1 MDRPMGAGS
10 GLPDTAAVTAIET
23 EAAARL
29 RAALAERTRVR
40 AEFLLGY
47 VDLAIRGTLEYDRFD
62 RVYLGPWWD
71 LPTGSPELRGWKR
84 AVLRRVPAAGA
95 EHWGHLFLV
104 IHDADDPA
112 ALDWAQEL
120 RRGKVE
126 PAEPTGLVLRALAP
140 EIRLYFR
147 PTSAGTEEPLAS
159 FVREV
164 GERFRRQ
171 MD

>member
-1 MDRPMGAGS
+1 MEANEGSSPAVGAVS
-10 GLPDTAAVTAIET
+10 AIET
-23 EAAARL
+23 EAAVRL
-29 RAALAERTRVR
+29 RASLAERTRVR

-47 VDLAIRGTLEYDRFD
+47 VDLAIRGTLEYERFD

-84 AVLRRVPAAGA
+84 AVLRRVLAAGA

-104 IHDADDPA
+104 VNDSLTARPLTWSEDRTLA
-112 ALDWAQEL
+112 GAE
-120 RRGKVE
+120 RE
-126 PAEPTGLVLRALAP
+126 PPSSLQLRAAAP
-140 EIRLYFR
+140 EIRMYYR
-147 PTSAGTEEPLAS
+147 PTGEAHAEALAS
-159 FVREV
+159 FAREI